1 MPKPAM
7 VLSGFYICVQRI
19 AVETTVRKMAMDDR
33 PDRAKIVTWTL
44 NAQALMSAGGAV
56 VETGSCCDGPNNQ
69 F

>member
-1 MPKPAM
+1 
-7 VLSGFYICVQRI
+7 
-19 AVETTVRKMAMDDR
+19 MDDR